1 MKLERRD
8 FLRAAS
14 TGLALGCADRA
25 GCLGQVSGGNVTE
38 KLQASSGTL
47 RLEGKLKSGLLRF
60 EAQDF
65 IDRADRCLVIRGNL
79 DSAELYS
86 ATFSHQKDLTAFAL
100 FHDGEH
106 STTMTLCNSEQA
118 KIGRLVVWNDNEIPQ
133 IFRIDKNKVMDKD
146 DLKGL
151 VDADGKTPD
160 LVGKRKP
167 PSFTWLELESVFGS
181 DAALLAF
188 SRGRRSTHHPR
199 EEDKLQEWIC
209 RVLSMIPGSLLSL
222 SWLGR

>member
-25 GCLGQVSGGNVTE
+25 RCLGQVSGGNVTE

-86 ATFSHQKDLTAFAL
+86 ATFSYQKDLTAFAL

-151 VDADGKTPD
+151 VDADGK
-160 LVGKRKP
+160 
-167 PSFTWLELESVFGS
+167 
-181 DAALLAF
+181 ALTDK
-188 SRGRRSTHHPR
+188 GRRVVPILDPGVKVTQKNFGRDRRYPITNR
-199 EEDKLQEWIC
+199 FRDMGE
-209 RVLSMIPGSLLSL
+209 VLSEPDEKLVSRAGSASAEAFD
-222 SWLGR
+222 G